1 MVNKTFIL
9 HLHSNSTKNIM
20 NKIYKILPFFIVEFL
35 AKRFCEKVDNKYIA
49 FNNVY
54 FLDNE

>member
-1 MVNKTFIL
+1 MHNF
-9 HLHSNSTKNIM
+9 
-20 NKIYKILPFFIVEFL
+20 YKILPFFIVEFL